1 MPPESD
7 NPKDTPPIQAAE
19 TPAMIPDRPT
29 LDTPQGT
36 ESSPIPDQRRGKKRL
51 TGGYYWFPAPSP
63 DGITWSVVTCHD
75 LGSDPD
81 AGHDADLWPRLMVR
95 LASAWGKDAQVLKRR
110 LAQSYTG
117 LPRGRVTH
125 PDKTYLVFHGK
136 DSPIPMW
143 EELVIESFRL
153 SGRKVKFIFDEHE
166 TQIPGHPE
174 KFCFVL
180 GPVQ

>member
-7 NPKDTPPIQAAE
+7 DPKDTPPTQAAE
-19 TPAMIPDRPT
+19 TSAMIPEPPT
-29 LDTPQGT
+29 SDTAEGT
-36 ESSPIPDQRRGKKRL
+36 DAGPIPGQRRVKKGL

-75 LGSDPD
+75 LGCDPD

-110 LAQSYTG
+110 LALAYTG
-117 LPRGRVTH
+117 VPRGRVTR
-125 PDKTYLVFHGK
+125 PDKTYLILHGK
-136 DSPIPMW
+136 DSPISGW

-174 KFCFVL
+174 KFASVL
-180 GPVQ
+180 GPVR